1 MSFYLTLP
9 SNSSMGYHPD
19 NSLNHYI
26 TQLPRAVELNGE
38 WEVGLAEIQ
47 YPHSWYNV
55 REPAS
60 LIVFDG
66 REYEAMNIST
76 LTSCPSSYEEVCEVS
91 RSRGVPHS
99 KLIRIKPGFYT
110 ARLLID
116 SLNANLTEN
125 GVEQSI
131 KFHLEERQQKVMVN
145 FKSEGSKLF
154 MSDSIRE
161 LLGFD
166 QALIDK
172 DQTGSRVVD
181 IDQSFCG
188 LFVYCNVVEPRIV
201 GDTTTPLLRIVP
213 VNHDDRGKNVTRA
226 YEKIFYCPVA
236 TKNFSSI
243 EILIRDDTGQA
254 VSFEFGKVTV
264 TLHFRKVKKHLF

>member
-1 MSFYLTLP
+1 
-9 SNSSMGYHPD
+9 
-19 NSLNHYI
+19 
-26 TQLPRAVELNGE
+26 
-38 WEVGLAEIQ
+38 
-47 YPHSWYNV
+47 
-55 REPAS
+55 
-60 LIVFDG
+60 
-66 REYEAMNIST
+66 
-76 LTSCPSSYEEVCEVS
+76 
-91 RSRGVPHS
+91 
-99 KLIRIKPGFYT
+99 
-110 ARLLID
+110 
-116 SLNANLTEN
+116 
-125 GVEQSI
+125 
-131 KFHLEERQQKVMVN
+131 
-145 FKSEGSKLF
+145 

-166 QALIDK
+166 QAVIDK

-201 GDTTTPLLRIVP
+201 GDTTTSLLRIVP
-213 VNHDDRGKNVTRA
+213 VNHDDRGKNVTRT